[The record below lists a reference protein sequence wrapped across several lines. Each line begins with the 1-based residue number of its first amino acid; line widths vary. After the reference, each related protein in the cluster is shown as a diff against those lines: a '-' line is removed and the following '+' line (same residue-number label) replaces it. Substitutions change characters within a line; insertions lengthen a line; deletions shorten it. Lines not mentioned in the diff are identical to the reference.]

1 MPASKSLR
9 AEGARAAGNSVAI
22 TFSYVKGEMSAKRG
36 NSVAKKK
43 KQNLKAKAAYYARP
57 LVNRPADMAKLKE
70 RQTLRAEHIAG
81 QAAVHARNERDRI
94 KTMLNEHIAP
104 QLRATLLKNMELLKK

>member
-1 MPASKSLR
+1 MR

-22 TFSYVKGEMSAKRG
+22 TFSYVKGEM
-36 NSVAKKK
+36 KKK

-57 LVNRPADMAKLKE
+57 LENRPADMAKLKE